1 MSYDI
6 VEKHITLDR
15 NKKEIDYFSSLNPD
29 EFSSLIDNWN
39 KFDQIIGFNKNTNDS
54 LTDQEINY
62 RLFSKKHAVAKH
74 KLKKGMRLKDEHIM
88 FKRTGMKTE
97 GLNRKSILKHI
108 NKIIKKD
115 IKEDDVIDGSC
126 F

>member
-1 MSYDI
+1 M
-6 VEKHITLDR
+6 T
-15 NKKEIDYFSSLNPD
+15 
-29 EFSSLIDNWN
+29 
-39 KFDQIIGFNKNTNDS
+39 NT
-54 LTDQEINY
+54 
-62 RLFSKKHAVAKH
+62 VAKH